1 VSLSA
6 LPTGLDPLLVTPLI
20 DVALREDLGQAGDIT
35 SNALLAES
43 LEVSASI
50 VARQAGRICGI
61 EVAEAVFSRLDPTID
76 FRSLVRDGD
85 DVQTDQ
91 PLAVVRGRGRPVLA
105 AERTA
110 LNFLG
115 HLSGVSTATQAL
127 VTRIADYP
135 ARLVCTRKT
144 TPGWRALEKYAVR
157 VGGASNHRFGLH
169 DAVLIKDNHRA
180 AVGGITEAVR
190 LARRSVG
197 HLVKI
202 ELEID
207 HLSEIDEAL
216 AAGIDVLM
224 LDNMPPAD
232 LVQAVERCADRVL
245 TEASG
250 GITAE
255 SIVEVAKTGVDF
267 ISVGWIT
274 HSAPALNVALDLTFD

>member
-1 VSLSA
+1 MSRSA
-6 LPTGLDPLLVTPLI
+6 LPAGLDPLLVTPLI
-20 DVALREDLGQAGDIT
+20 DMALHEDLGQAGDIT
-35 SNALLAES
+35 SNALLAED
-43 LEVSASI
+43 LEVSAAI
-50 VARQAGRICGI
+50 VARQAGRICGTD
-61 EVAEAVFSRLDPTID
+61 VVQAVFSRLDPTID
-76 FRSLVRDGD
+76 CRARVRDGD
-85 DVQTDQ
+85 DVQADQ
-91 PLAVVRGRGRPVLA
+91 QLLVVRGRARTILA
-105 AERTA
+105 GERTA

-115 HLSGVSTATQAL
+115 HLSGISTATHAL

-180 AVGGITEAVR
+180 AVGGISEAAR

-207 HLSEIDEAL
+207 HLSELDEAL
-216 AAGIDVLM
+216 TAGIDVLM

-232 LVQAVERCADRVL
+232 LERAVERCAGRVL

-274 HSAPALNVALDLTFD
+274 HSAPALNVALDLMTD

>member
-1 VSLSA
+1 VSRSA
-6 LPTGLDPLLVTPLI
+6 LPAGLDPLLVTPLI
-20 DVALREDLGQAGDIT
+20 DAALHEDLGQAGDIT
-35 SNALLAES
+35 SNALLAED
-43 LEVSASI
+43 LEISSVI

-61 EVAEAVFSRLDPTID
+61 DVALTVFSHLDPKID
-76 FRSLVRDGD
+76 CRALVRDGD
-85 DVQTDQ
+85 DVQADQ
-91 PLAVVRGRGRPVLA
+91 QLVVVRGRARPVLA

-115 HLSGVSTATQAL
+115 HLSGISTATHAL

-180 AVGGITEAVR
+180 AVGGITDAVR
-190 LARRSVG
+190 LARESVG

-207 HLSEIDEAL
+207 HLSELDEAL

-224 LDNMPPAD
+224 LDNMSPGD
-232 LVQAVERCADRVL
+232 LERAVERCAGRVL
-245 TEASG
+245 IEASG

-255 SIVEVAKTGVDF
+255 SIVEVAKTGVDV

-274 HSAPALNVALDLTFD
+274 HSAPALNVALDLMTD